1 MPREPEDRAEAEDRE
16 SLDRM
21 EEPPVSEEPEE
32 PAYTPAA
39 VSQESEEPAYT
50 PSPSDSE
57 SSVAVS
63 EEPEE
68 PVYTPE
74 EYQLAQEIKAVRLYK
89 EENNRPPQT
98 AGDLSYFLMKA
109 NIERPL
115 RPDDEDLQ
123 AARRKLEAAGS

>member
-1 MPREPEDRAEAEDRE
+1 MDDEQDDYRDREERAEAEIDRE
-16 SLDRM
+16 GLGGI
-21 EEPPVSEEPEE
+21 EEPLVP
-32 PAYTPAA
+32 
-39 VSQESEEPAYT
+39 
-50 PSPSDSE
+50 
-57 SSVAVS
+57 

-74 EYQLAQEIKAVRLYK
+74 EYQLAQEIKAMRLYK

-109 NIERPL
+109 NIERPI
-115 RPDDEDLQ
+115 RPDDDDLK

>member
-1 MPREPEDRAEAEDRE
+1 MDDEHDDYREPEERREAEIDRE
-16 SLDRM
+16 GLGGI
-21 EEPPVSEEPEE
+21 EEPPVP
-32 PAYTPAA
+32 
-39 VSQESEEPAYT
+39 
-50 PSPSDSE
+50 
-57 SSVAVS
+57 

-74 EYQLAQEIKAVRLYK
+74 EYQLAQELKAIRLYR
-89 EENNRPPQT
+89 EENNRFPQT